1 MTNLEYM
8 IASLTD
14 QFDDGGA
21 SYEATLYYNVA
32 CPYFA
37 GDRRCH
43 CYPEEYRN
51 GTAETVK
58 FKDIKD
64 PDRDLCVAC
73 KHEWLNSE
81 VDE

>member
-21 SYEATLYYNVA
+21 SYEATVHYNVK
-32 CPYFA
+32 CPYFE
-37 GDRRCH
+37 GDERAHCH
-43 CYPEEYRN
+43 GKGLDYPS
-51 GTAETVK
+51 
-58 FKDIKD
+58 
-64 PDRDLCVAC
+64 RDNCFPC